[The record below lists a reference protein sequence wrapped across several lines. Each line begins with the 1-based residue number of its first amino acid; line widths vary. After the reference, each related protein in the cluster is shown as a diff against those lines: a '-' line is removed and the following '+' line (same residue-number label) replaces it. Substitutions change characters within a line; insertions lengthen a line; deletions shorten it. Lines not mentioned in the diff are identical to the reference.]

1 MITDTGV
8 LFRCRQP
15 PRLELQRLPRPS
27 PNGARNAHRSRARV
41 AETAYLIAETL
52 GAAVETAFVRSLT
65 TDRYLVVAPS
75 HGDLERMVQLMAAYQ
90 TLPLGATDA
99 SVIAIAERYHDPSVA
114 TLDRRHFT
122 VVVSKLGLLNLLA
135 VEIAPSRR

>member
-1 MITDTGV
+1 MIV
-8 LFRCRQP
+8 PALV
-15 PRLELQRLPRPS
+15 
-27 PNGARNAHRSRARV
+27 V
-41 AETAYLIAETL
+41 AEAAYLIGETL

-75 HGDLERMVQLMAAYQ
+75 HEDLERMVQLMAAYQ

-122 VVVSKLGLLNLLA
+122 VVVSKLGSLNPLP